1 MSRAIPRLLISKA
14 YAALLAV
21 VLCCSILGIQSFG
34 YSHSVVH
41 AQQEQDYQF
50 SSVFDSVELAL
61 GGSPEKS
68 NPVCK
73 LLDSLLLGTS
83 VVAESLEVFLL
94 SFNHISLPAV
104 ILTGQAIWQIWSYYS
119 QAPPLPYLSR

>member
-1 MSRAIPRLLISKA
+1 MFNAIPRLLIGKA

-41 AQQEQDYQF
+41 AKQEQHSQL
-50 SSVFDSVELAL
+50 SSVFDGVELAL
-61 GGSPEKS
+61 GGAPDKS

-73 LLDSLLLGTS
+73 LLDSLLLGTY
-83 VVAESLEVFLL
+83 VVAESLKVSLL
-94 SFNHISLPAV
+94 SFNHVSPPAI

-119 QAPPLPYLSR
+119 QAPPLPSLSR